1 MMRIDEIKSSLYELY
16 PEIEKLGIHPV
27 VLQKGKRF

>member
-1 MMRIDEIKSSLYELY
+1 MARTDEIKSSLYELY
-16 PEIEKLGIHPV
+16 PEIQRLGLHPV

>member
-16 PEIEKLGIHPV
+16 PEIQNLGIYPV
-27 VLQKGKRF
+27 VLQKGKRL

>member
-1 MMRIDEIKSSLYELY
+1 MMRIDEIKSSLYVLY

>member
-1 MMRIDEIKSSLYELY
+1 MLLTDEIKSTLYELY
-16 PEIEKLGIHPV
+16 PEIERLGIHPV